1 MSNLNRIEILRLQSA
16 FLERNK
22 DLVEAIRDKQ
32 PRSVV
37 TSILNELKRVCQ
49 AIGEQEM
56 YYALRN

>member
-37 TSILNELKRVCQ
+37 TSILNELKRLCQ